1 TFLERKPANSCKISK
16 CRWGNDNENH
26 KSPNPAGNGFLP
38 GQPKFA
44 TSWTALNARP
54 TENHCSAR
62 KRRYPP
68 TQCSCLKYRKQMM
81 KLIHFLS
88 RYDYVYQTV
97 SAISTTCFNLFYW
110 SSSVTLL
117 PSSVLAN
124 PH

>member
-1 TFLERKPANSCKISK
+1 MYFGGGTIMSTISP
-16 CRWGNDNENH
+16 RTRQEMVFYRGSLT
-26 KSPNPAGNGFLP
+26 SPRP
-38 GQPKFA
+38 G
-44 TSWTALNARP
+44 TALNARP
-54 TENHCSAR
+54 TANHSTAR

-68 TQCSCLKYRKQMM
+68 TQRSSLKYRKQMM
-81 KLIHFLS
+81 TLIHFLS